1 MTDDFSPLEKPK
13 KDDFIPL
20 EKPKK
25 DDRVIRTMYT
35 PKEVVKMIKDHF
47 ELEQDMYTMSRAEKL
62 LLWDSYNRLIWW
74 FKDDK

>member
-1 MTDDFSPLEKPK
+1 MT
-13 KDDFIPL
+13 DDFIPL
-20 EKPKK
+20 EKPNKE
-25 DDRVIRTMYT
+25 DRVIRTMYT

-47 ELEQDMYTMSRAEKL
+47 ELEQNMYAMSRTEKL

>member
-1 MTDDFSPLEKPK
+1 MT
-13 KDDFIPL
+13 DDFIPL

-47 ELEQDMYTMSRAEKL
+47 ELEGTMFKMSRSEKL
-62 LLWDSYNRLIWW
+62 LLMDSYNRLIWW